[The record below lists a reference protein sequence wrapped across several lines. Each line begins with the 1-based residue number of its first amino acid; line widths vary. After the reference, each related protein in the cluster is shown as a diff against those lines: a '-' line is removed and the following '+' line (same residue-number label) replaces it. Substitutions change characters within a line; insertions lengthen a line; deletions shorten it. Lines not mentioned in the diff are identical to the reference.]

1 MSIVI
6 PASIEDRKAIKT
18 AIDQISECLT
28 SINSEKAQVN
38 EIIKAVEEKY
48 QLPKKVFRKLAYMHF
63 KQTIASTVEETS
75 EIEEL
80 YTKLFKS

>member
-6 PASIEDRKAIKT
+6 PTSIEDRKAIKT

-48 QLPKKVFRKLAYMHF
+48 QLPKKVFRKLAYLHF
-63 KQTIASTVEETS
+63 KQQLAATVEETS
-75 EIEEL
+75 EIEQL
-80 YTKLFKS
+80 YEKLFKS